1 MILSLVLLGGLIL
14 ICATVAQLI
23 LLNKIIKPQRGRNY
37 SRYPGISFHFHGADG
52 NTTPPISPAIFAVFS
67 AASLGSAQ
75 FIDFFLA
82 IAIQWTGL
90 FLLNVKLHKN
100 LLKAGESQSK
110 ALLTNR

>member
-1 MILSLVLLGGLIL
+1 MALMAIQPHQYPLPFLLSFL
-14 ICATVAQLI
+14 
-23 LLNKIIKPQRGRNY
+23 PW
-37 SRYPGISFHFHGADG
+37 
-52 NTTPPISPAIFAVFS
+52 
-67 AASLGSAQ
+67 ASLGSAQ